1 MTKFKVVGVFLLLLL
16 VIGGTAFADTKYYGN
31 ESASRKI
38 LLASESTRYKNRMI
52 KELIEKLDDGD
63 TYIIEVDHQ
72 RGGLDGM
79 DPRDYTAVFISNSG
93 AQARVRPAVMQ
104 WLNSVRDYDDNVV
117 VHTTQITDWDPPVEV
132 DSITSA
138 SKNSNIDDL
147 TDDVVRRLRAFY

>member
-1 MTKFKVVGVFLLLLL
+1 MYRFKTAGVLLLFLL
-16 VIGGTAFADTKYYGN
+16 VIVATAFAAIKYYGN

-38 LLASESTRYKNRMI
+38 LIASEPTRYKNRMI

-63 TYIIEVDHQ
+63 TYIVEVDHK
-72 RGGLDGM
+72 RGDLEGM

-104 WLNSVRDYDDNVV
+104 WLNSVRDYDDNVI
-117 VHTTQITDWDPPVEV
+117 VHTTQTTDWDPPIEV